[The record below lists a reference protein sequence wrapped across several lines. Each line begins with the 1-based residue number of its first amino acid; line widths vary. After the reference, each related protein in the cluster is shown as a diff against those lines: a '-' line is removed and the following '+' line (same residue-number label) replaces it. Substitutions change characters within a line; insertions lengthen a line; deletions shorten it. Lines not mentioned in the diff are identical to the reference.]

1 MYWILRKDQLNEL
14 DIKSLI
20 SSYKRTTP
28 KSKYLDALI
37 FSDELFKDVSVESK
51 NFRHKLQA
59 MNNVVAF
66 PFQQHMGEQIKLNG
80 KTYTVTVLDMHE
92 EWVGLSHEEWGPVI
106 DLVQDLGSNKDAA
119 HGLTNLAGVDNL
131 GKETII
137 ISLLYNGNSNREVL
151 QGIYPH
157 TDILREFNVNLS
169 NVNKEMFTLERMI
182 LNSYMKT
189 LRADSIEFADKL
201 VRLKNVSADV
211 YTFCNEAYGE
221 RMLNRIVTE
230 ALIRDDK
237 FYMLLGK
244 YRVIAS
250 EEQMISYLLS
260 KAALDKPVD
269 RPVYEG
275 QSDSRVYV
283 RSSSRPEER
292 GMEQYIE
299 VQKEEPVY
307 FTSSSRSYNK
317 LANDSGKDSDSKLDA
332 KLDRQIQR
340 KLQEKENK
348 QYDFNDLAPKQSTS
362 NNKPQKKGGLMG
374 GFLDL
379 LKTNFSNKEPE
390 VHEVAGGKPPV
401 ARENTVSTSSASK
414 ASQASIKSFKPNIS
428 DSHGQIYLGGEHQN
442 ANIVLPN
449 GVEKLVVNGCTRLNG
464 LYVNSNAR
472 VPVKSSTNR
481 LVVNHLILG
490 EKATEFL
497 QTNNTM
503 MLYPLKVTS
512 QVPMKLTGR
521 QVWDLLCFMTVF
533 NSEIIQNEAR
543 YFVGDG
549 VGKKPWEY
557 PYVTD
562 RRELKEVYAAEFILH
577 GNTDGKRVL
586 NAIKQRYQITFDT
599 EYCGKEFRKY
609 WDKQLT
615 EKSIRKDLGFVD
627 DKDKHSYHSTAYKY
641 FINAVTKLVSYYN
654 LWGIS

>member
-1 MYWILRKDQLNEL
+1 M
-14 DIKSLI
+14 
-20 SSYKRTTP
+20 KR
-28 KSKYLDALI
+28 D
-37 FSDELFKDVSVESK
+37 
-51 NFRHKLQA
+51 R
-59 MNNVVAF
+59 VV
-66 PFQQHMGEQIKLNG
+66 I
-80 KTYTVTVLDMHE
+80 
-92 EWVGLSHEEWGPVI
+92 
-106 DLVQDLGSNKDAA
+106 
-119 HGLTNLAGVDNL
+119 
-131 GKETII
+131 
-137 ISLLYNGNSNREVL
+137 
-151 QGIYPH
+151 
-157 TDILREFNVNLS
+157 
-169 NVNKEMFTLERMI
+169 
-182 LNSYMKT
+182 
-189 LRADSIEFADKL
+189 
-201 VRLKNVSADV
+201 
-211 YTFCNEAYGE
+211 
-221 RMLNRIVTE
+221 
-230 ALIRDDK
+230 
-237 FYMLLGK
+237 
-244 YRVIAS
+244 
-250 EEQMISYLLS
+250 
-260 KAALDKPVD
+260 
-269 RPVYEG
+269 
-275 QSDSRVYV
+275 
-283 RSSSRPEER
+283 RSSSKPDEM
-292 GMEQYIE
+292 GKEQYIE
-299 VQKEEPVY
+299 VNDDHVIV
-307 FTSSSRSYNK
+307 TSSSRSYRK
-317 LANDSGKDSDSKLDA
+317 EDESDRELDNQLE
-332 KLDRQIQR
+332 KQIQR
-340 KLQEKENK
+340 KIQEKENK
-348 QYDFNDLAPKQSTS
+348 QYDFNDLVPKQSES
-362 NNKPQKKGGLMG
+362 IKLQKKSGLMS

-390 VHEVAGGKPPV
+390 VHEVAGGTGGKPPV
-401 ARENTVSTSSASK
+401 ARENTVSTSSASQ
-414 ASQASIKSFKPNIS
+414 ASQASSKSFKPNIS
-428 DSHGQIYLGGEHQN
+428 DLHGQVYLGSEHQN

-449 GVEKLVVNGCTRLNG
+449 GVEKLVVNGCTRMNG

-641 FINAVTKLVSYYN
+641 FINVVTELVSYYN